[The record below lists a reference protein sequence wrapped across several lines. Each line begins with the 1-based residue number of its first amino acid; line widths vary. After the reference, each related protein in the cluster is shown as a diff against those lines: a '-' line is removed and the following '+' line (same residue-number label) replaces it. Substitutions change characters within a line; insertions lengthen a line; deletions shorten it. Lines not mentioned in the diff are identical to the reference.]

1 MAVRLVQCDER
12 GAPAEPLGDLPEML
26 MQNCEGTAALFAS
39 IGFAP
44 PWVGYLTVDDG
55 RPVGGCA
62 FIGAPKEGAVEI
74 AYYVLEQFEG
84 RGFSTQAVAR
94 MIEIA
99 RRADAGVTLTAK
111 TLPKENPST
120 SILRKNGFQFAGE
133 TSDEEIGLAWAWA
146 LPAGG

>member
-1 MAVRLVQCDER
+1 M
-12 GAPAEPLGDLPEML
+12 
-26 MQNCEGTAALFAS
+26 
-39 IGFAP
+39 
-44 PWVGYLTVDDG
+44 
-55 RPVGGCA
+55 
-62 FIGAPKEGAVEI
+62 EI